1 RALSA
6 ALRARLVLTIPGTKT
21 IELAALGKPAVA
33 VTPYNA
39 PELVAVNGPLT
50 YLDRVPLIGVPLKRS
65 VAMAVARRFEF
76 HTQPNMDAGEMLI
89 HELHGTVTP
98 GRIARVALERY
109 DDAPWLADAGSRLGQ
124 LYLDQAGAADR
135 MAASLLALAG

>member
-1 RALSA
+1 M
-6 ALRARLVLTIPGTKT
+6 LTIPGTKT

-33 VTPYNA
+33 VTPFNA

-50 YLDRVPLIGVPLKRS
+50 YLDRVPLVGVPLKRS
-65 VAMAVARRFEF
+65 VAMALAKRFRF

-109 DDAPWLADAGSRLGQ
+109 DDASWLANTAVRLDR
-124 LYLDQAGAADR
+124 LYRDHEGAADR
-135 MAASLLALAG
+135 MAASLLALGG